1 MQSIDIKV
9 NERIAK
15 VDLVR
20 KEGSKYILLIDGKEF
35 VVDAVE
41 VENGVYSILFNDMS
55 YNVEFIEGN
64 SPQTYVVNTWRTSFV
79 VEVIDAASK
88 YRKSR
93 LKHDND
99 DVVKIASP
107 MPGKVVKV
115 LVKKGDRVKAG
126 ETVVV
131 VSAMKM
137 ESEYKV
143 KKDRLI
149 KDVLV
154 NEGDTVAANQTLI
167 VVE

>member
-15 VDLVR
+15 VDLIK
-20 KEGSKYILLIDGKEF
+20 KENSTYTLLIDGKEV

-41 VENGVYSILFNDMS
+41 VENGVYSILFDNKS

-64 SPQTYVVNTWRTSFV
+64 TPQTYVVNTWRTSFV
-79 VEVIDAASK
+79 MEIIDAAAK
-88 YRKSR
+88 YQKSR

-99 DVVKIASP
+99 DVVKISSP
-107 MPGKVVKV
+107 MPGKVVKI
-115 LVKKGDRVKAG
+115 LVNKGDRVNAG
-126 ETVVV
+126 DTVIV

-149 KDVLV
+149 KDILV
-154 NEGDTVAANQTLI
+154 KEGDTVAANQTLI

>member
-1 MQSIDIKV
+1 MQSIDIKI

-15 VDLVR
+15 VDLVKKDKTNYR
-20 KEGSKYILLIDGKEF
+20 LLIDGKEYD
-35 VVDAVE
+35 VDAVE
-41 VENGVYSILFNDMS
+41 VENGVYSILYNNKS

-79 VEVIDAASK
+79 VEIIDAATK
-88 YRKSR
+88 YQKSR
-93 LKHDND
+93 NRHEND
-99 DVVKIASP
+99 DVVRISSP
-107 MPGKVVKV
+107 MPGKVVKI
-115 LVKKGDRVKAG
+115 LVKKGDMVKAG
-126 ETVVV
+126 DTVVI

-149 KDVLV
+149 KDILV